1 MKKDVG
7 FDRKIM
13 LRHLDYTAEELK
25 RTRPKEM
32 YEKLDSFLTA
42 DIQGTKSRRNSVTI
56 LMKIWGL
63 VEEDHRDLQQKGL
76 EMIQSIWPEE
86 RLALHYGMTILAYP
100 LFRDLVNEM
109 GSGFRLQ
116 DGIASHQIR
125 RKIKALYGDRR
136 HVEVATE
143 AVLTSLRSWG
153 VIETNTKW
161 INTISRKHE
170 VRSLELK
177 RWLVN
182 VLLHASEQDFMPLDI
197 LNNHPIFFPFD
208 YSIAVSDLGGEEF
221 QVIRQGLDMVM
232 VGRR

>member
-1 MKKDVG
+1 M
-7 FDRKIM
+7 
-13 LRHLDYTAEELK
+13 
-25 RTRPKEM
+25 
-32 YEKLDSFLTA
+32 
-42 DIQGTKSRRNSVTI
+42 TI

-221 QVIRQGLDMVM
+221 QVIRQGVDMVM